1 MASGTRSSCEPVLGS
16 TEGRTMNKVVM
27 MRDVRA
33 AGAVSAAR
41 VHREDD
47 TPAALPRRGQ
57 HQDERAP
64 PGSVLARPLD
74 LEGTL
79 QELVRQIQSLLDGLI
94 GAGPDVARVSYESAM
109 EISELRID
117 RAGHRVLVAGEE
129 IILTTLEFRL
139 LVLLAERREE
149 VLERGMLLNEIWAR
163 NTNNL
168 TRTVDTHVKRL
179 RDKLKSA
186 ARFIQTVR
194 GVGYRF
200 SETES
205 REYRR
210 AHAAGELT

>member
-1 MASGTRSSCEPVLGS
+1 
-16 TEGRTMNKVVM
+16 MNKVVM

-149 VLERGMLLNEIWAR
+149 VLERGMLEYEQPDSYSRHPRKAPAR
-163 NTNNL
+163 QTEE
-168 TRTVDTHVKRL
+168 RCTVHSDGAWSRL
-179 RDKLKSA
+179 SLQRDGVEGIPSC
-186 ARFIQTVR
+186 ARR
-194 GVGYRF
+194 G
-200 SETES
+200 
-205 REYRR
+205 R
-210 AHAAGELT
+210 AHLIVLYRDPRGYVDPRSSSR

>member
-1 MASGTRSSCEPVLGS
+1 
-16 TEGRTMNKVVM
+16 MNKVVR
-27 MRDVRA
+27 MRDARA
-33 AGAVSAAR
+33 ASAGSAAR
-41 VHREDD
+41 IHQDD
-47 TPAALPRRGQ
+47 GTPAPLPRRGQ
-57 HQDERAP
+57 HQGELVP
-64 PGSVLARPLD
+64 VGSILAKPLD

-79 QELVRQIQSLLDGLI
+79 QELLRQMQSLLDGLTSLEPE
-94 GAGPDVARVSYESAM
+94 GARPSQETAM
-109 EISELRID
+109 EIAELRID

-139 LVLLAERREE
+139 LVLLIERREQ
-149 VLERGMLLNEIWAR
+149 VLERGILLSEIWAR

-200 SETES
+200 SETPS
-205 REYRR
+205 REYHPARV
-210 AHAAGELT
+210 ESQLS

>member
-1 MASGTRSSCEPVLGS
+1 
-16 TEGRTMNKVVM
+16 
-27 MRDVRA
+27 
-33 AGAVSAAR
+33 
-41 VHREDD
+41 
-47 TPAALPRRGQ
+47 
-57 HQDERAP
+57 
-64 PGSVLARPLD
+64 
-74 LEGTL
+74 
-79 QELVRQIQSLLDGLI
+79 
-94 GAGPDVARVSYESAM
+94 M

-200 SETES
+200 SETAS

-210 AHAAGELT
+210 ARAAGELT